1 MILPKSDT
9 DHFFRLYHSIL
20 IYINN
25 NHKILK
31 GLHRPED
38 LFRFDPD
45 DVMKIKN
52 KLYNKPDQIES
63 FVRENPARLTS
74 NDLEIVSSWSNFL
87 KDRFYI
93 VRHLKNSTLFLSH
106 ESPPKAYAVLGLN
119 STLPDLVGSDLPI
132 LVDAVLL
139 PYKDKIIYDGT
150 LGSYKLSFGPGM
162 RKSINDAFYQAK
174 ASYGIITSLP
184 PPPVKAPTDSERLKG
199 FLKSE
204 YSRDVHYEE
213 IKEIIQNNPELMSV
227 FSQEMGRVHARAFR
241 KRMKEMGLKE
251 GWFAVMEGMII
262 AGGRTREEVEIILK
276 TLLPEEKLKLVHIF
290 KLKSV

>member
-1 MILPKSDT
+1 MATRAGSEKTTRP
-9 DHFFRLYHSIL
+9 RVV
-20 IYINN
+20 
-25 NHKILK
+25 
-31 GLHRPED
+31 HRPMVMEK
-38 LFRFDPD
+38 DP
-45 DVMKIKN
+45 VHNREENLAKARSRPSRRPSATSGPPTQ
-52 KLYNKPDQIES
+52 LYNKPDQIES
-63 FVRENPARLTS
+63 FVRENPAHLTS

-87 KDRFYI
+87 KDRFYV

-251 GWFAVMEGMII
+251 GWFEVT
-262 AGGRTREEVEIILK
+262 GRG
-276 TLLPEEKLKLVHIF
+276 
-290 KLKSV
+290 